1 MSERVLDEFANRL
14 LETRIAPA
22 FAVAVTDRDRTLTS
36 KTYGAAS
43 PESLWAIGSIG
54 KSVTAVLALQ
64 LAEEGVIDLHAPVTD
79 YVAWMTVSGGFGPI
93 TLHHLLTHTSG
104 VIANSDRA
112 PASTFDVIALGEM
125 APGFAPGEH
134 FYYSNVGYRA
144 VGVVLETVTGRTY
157 AELVQQRVLD
167 RLGMRASV
175 PVMVHETRRR
185 LPGGHVPFYDDR
197 PWERAHGLVPGP
209 WVESAEADGCLCC
222 SPEDLAR
229 YLRALWAG
237 GELLSDSSRAQM
249 RTVHAQ
255 TPGGEE
261 QYGYGV
267 ELDRGGF
274 GHGGDML
281 GYVAHMWAD
290 KEAGLGVVAFANGIG
305 GARALGEAALE
316 IAQGRTPPRPD
327 FPPDPELRDDGSCPP
342 AWMPYAG
349 RYRAHNPWLPT
360 FSIAARAGTLV
371 LGTDWLDGSE
381 QLPLA
386 AIDEH
391 VFRVGGPEWSPER
404 LRFDT
409 IIGER
414 AQRAIYSGTPYYR
427 AFTA

>member
-1 MSERVLDEFANRL
+1 
-14 LETRIAPA
+14 
-22 FAVAVTDRDRTLTS
+22 
-36 KTYGAAS
+36 
-43 PESLWAIGSIG
+43 
-54 KSVTAVLALQ
+54 
-64 LAEEGVIDLHAPVTD
+64 
-79 YVAWMTVSGGFGPI
+79 
-93 TLHHLLTHTSG
+93 
-104 VIANSDRA
+104 
-112 PASTFDVIALGEM
+112 M

-144 VGVVLETVTGRTY
+144 VGVVLETVTGRSY
-157 AELVQQRVLD
+157 AELVQRRVLD

-237 GELLSDSSRAQM
+237 EELLSDSSRTQM
-249 RTVHAQ
+249 RTAHARSAD
-255 TPGGEE
+255 GEE

-290 KEAGLGVVAFANGIG
+290 TEAGLGVVAFANGIG

-316 IAQGRTPPRPD
+316 IAQGRTPSGPD
-327 FPPDPELRDDGSCPP
+327 FPPRPR
-342 AWMPYAG
+342 
-349 RYRAHNPWLPT
+349 
-360 FSIAARAGTLV
+360 AARRR
-371 LGTDWLDGSE
+371 
-381 QLPLA
+381 QLPAGVDAVPGSLPSPQSLA
-386 AIDEH
+386 SDLLD
-391 VFRVGGPEWSPER
+391 RRTVGNARPGHR
-404 LRFDT
+404 LAR
-409 IIGER
+409 R
-414 AQRAIYSGTPYYR
+414 QRAVPIGRHRRGHVSRGGRLNGLPSDSASTPSSAVAR
-427 AFTA
+427 SARSTPARPITGPSPPDAHRRGA